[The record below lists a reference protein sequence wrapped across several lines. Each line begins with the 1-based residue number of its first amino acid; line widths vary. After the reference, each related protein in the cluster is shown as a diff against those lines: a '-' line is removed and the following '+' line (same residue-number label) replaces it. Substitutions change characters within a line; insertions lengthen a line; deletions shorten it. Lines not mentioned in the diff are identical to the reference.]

1 MGSNSS
7 GYDVVV
13 KLHEAPGRVSSS
25 MKLQQAAAAAAP
37 GPPGCCRS
45 SPSSPS
51 SSYLQTQNQS
61 RSLGVAS
68 SEIVQLHHHRHHHH
82 LHGSLSLQDDDD
94 PESLMPSE
102 FNKQLVSKTTSFHI
116 PESGTFPLA
125 LAPGTYFHRRPTM
138 KISILYNP
146 ITSELIFQE
155 IAPPFLEPCM
165 DSNKMHAKDTFI
177 ANGLFKLRLFCFKQ
191 FDRWRRRRRRRRFSF
206 CLHGSSPKL
215 ADHALHLLLWVL
227 VIRIWFLLLWV
238 VGGWVRAFFLSFLC
252 VCVCARAR
260 AQWMISCRSRR
271 HANHTMRVRIL
282 SAWRIWEMSWR
293 SSSGICILIQWV
305 SPCRLVLAL
314 LLLLLLLLLLFF
326 LLSWRRE
333 LSQQLSLDR

>member
-13 KLHEAPGRVSSS
+13 KFHEAPGRLSSS

-45 SPSSPS
+45 SPLSPS

-68 SEIVQLHHHRHHHH
+68 SEIVQLHHHRHHH

-94 PESLMPSE
+94 PESVMPSE
-102 FNKQLVSKTTSFHI
+102 FNKQLASKTTSFHI
-116 PESGTFPLA
+116 PESGTFPLT

-155 IAPPFLEPCM
+155 IARSFVEPCM

-177 ANGLFKLRLFCFKQ
+177 ANGLFKLRLFLFQTIQPLK
-191 FDRWRRRRRRRRFSF
+191 
-206 CLHGSSPKL
+206 KKKKV
-215 ADHALHLLLWVL
+215 LLLSS
-227 VIRIWFLLLWV
+227 WV
-238 VGGWVRAFFLSFLC
+238 VTKARGSCIAPVVVGVGDQNLIFVVVGCGWVGACFLSFSC
-252 VCVCARAR
+252 VCVCARAL
-260 AQWMISCRSRR
+260 ARS
-271 HANHTMRVRIL
+271 
-282 SAWRIWEMSWR
+282 
-293 SSSGICILIQWV
+293 G
-305 SPCRLVLAL
+305 
-314 LLLLLLLLLLFF
+314 
-326 LLSWRRE
+326 
-333 LSQQLSLDR
+333 

>member
-1 MGSNSS
+1 MILEHQEQPKKQQANKQTSNSRSINYSFESVNNCVSNMGSNSS

-13 KLHEAPGRVSSS
+13 KLHEAPDRVSSS

-45 SPSSPS
+45 SSSSPPSSD
-51 SSYLQTQNQS
+51 LQTQNQS
-61 RSLGVAS
+61 RSLGVGG

-116 PESGTFPLA
+116 PESGTFPLT

-155 IAPPFLEPCM
+155 IAPPFLEP
-165 DSNKMHAKDTFI
+165 
-177 ANGLFKLRLFCFKQ
+177 
-191 FDRWRRRRRRRRFSF
+191 
-206 CLHGSSPKL
+206 
-215 ADHALHLLLWVL
+215 
-227 VIRIWFLLLWV
+227 
-238 VGGWVRAFFLSFLC
+238 
-252 VCVCARAR
+252 
-260 AQWMISCRSRR
+260 
-271 HANHTMRVRIL
+271 
-282 SAWRIWEMSWR
+282 
-293 SSSGICILIQWV
+293 
-305 SPCRLVLAL
+305 
-314 LLLLLLLLLLFF
+314 
-326 LLSWRRE
+326 
-333 LSQQLSLDR
+333 

>member
-25 MKLQQAAAAAAP
+25 TKLQQAAAAAAP

-82 LHGSLSLQDDDD
+82 HLHGSLSLQDDDD
-94 PESLMPSE
+94 PESLMPLE

-116 PESGTFPLA
+116 PESGTFPLT
-125 LAPGTYFHRRPTM
+125 LAPGTYFHRRSTM

-146 ITSELIFQE
+146 IRSELIFQE
-155 IAPPFLEPCM
+155 IAPAFLEPCM
-165 DSNKMHAKDTFI
+165 DSNKMHAKHTFI
-177 ANGLFKLRLFCFKQ
+177 ANGLFKLRLFCFEP
-191 FDRWRRRRRRRRFSF
+191 FNR
-206 CLHGSSPKL
+206 
-215 ADHALHLLLWVL
+215 
-227 VIRIWFLLLWV
+227 
-238 VGGWVRAFFLSFLC
+238 
-252 VCVCARAR
+252 
-260 AQWMISCRSRR
+260 
-271 HANHTMRVRIL
+271 
-282 SAWRIWEMSWR
+282 
-293 SSSGICILIQWV
+293 
-305 SPCRLVLAL
+305 
-314 LLLLLLLLLLFF
+314 
-326 LLSWRRE
+326 
-333 LSQQLSLDR
+333 

>member
-13 KLHEAPGRVSSS
+13 KLHAAPGRVSSS

-37 GPPGCCRS
+37 GPPGCCR
-45 SPSSPS
+45 SSPS

-82 LHGSLSLQDDDD
+82 LHGSLSLQADDD

-116 PESGTFPLA
+116 PESGTFPLTF
-125 LAPGTYFHRRPTM
+125 APGTYFHRDR
-138 KISILYNP
+138 
-146 ITSELIFQE
+146 
-155 IAPPFLEPCM
+155 
-165 DSNKMHAKDTFI
+165 
-177 ANGLFKLRLFCFKQ
+177 
-191 FDRWRRRRRRRRFSF
+191 RWRSPFSITQLRASSSSRRS
-206 CLHGSSPKL
+206 LHHSWNLAWILTKCMQRTHSLQTDCSNSPCFASNDSTVEEEEEEGSSSVFIGRHQSSRIMHCTCCCGCWRSES
-215 ADHALHLLLWVL
+215 DFCCCGLWV
-227 VIRIWFLLLWV
+227 
-238 VGGWVRAFFLSFLC
+238 GACFLSFFL
-252 VCVCARAR
+252 VCVCAR

-282 SAWRIWEMSWR
+282 PAWRIWEMWWR
-293 SSSGICILIQWV
+293 SSSGICILIPWV
-305 SPCRLVLAL
+305 SPCRSVLA
-314 LLLLLLLLLLFF
+314 LLLLLLLLFF

-333 LSQQLSLDR
+333 LSQQLSSDR